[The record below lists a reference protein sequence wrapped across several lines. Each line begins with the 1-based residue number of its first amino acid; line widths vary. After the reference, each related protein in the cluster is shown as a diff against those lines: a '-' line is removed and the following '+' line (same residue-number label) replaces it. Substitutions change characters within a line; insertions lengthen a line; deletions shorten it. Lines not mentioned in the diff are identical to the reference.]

1 MIDIGITKIALI
13 SVVALVVLGPERLPK
28 VARTAGNLFGRAQRY
43 MAEVKEEVNRQME
56 QEELRKMK
64 QEATD
69 AFNAA
74 KNDFKGLNDAVS
86 SQLNEVSQTVGTL
99 SKDFN
104 TSIYSGFDENSP
116 EAIGIDTSPIYR
128 PEYKSNLRQGRNT
141 WRNKKGAIP
150 IWFKQSN
157 GIKTRV
163 QSGSARVKRFRRAAS
178 QQRSP
183 KSFFG

>member
-1 MIDIGITKIALI
+1 MIDIGFTKIALI
-13 SVVALVVLGPERLPK
+13 SVVALVVLGPERLPR

-43 MAEVKEEVNRQME
+43 MSEVKAEVSRQME
-56 QEELRKMK
+56 QEELRKMR

-74 KNDFKGLNDAVS
+74 KNDFSSLNEAVS
-86 SQLNEVSQTVGTL
+86 SQINEVNQTI
-99 SKDFN
+99 N
-104 TSIYSGFDENSP
+104 NYSNDLNQSLNGDSTDTSP
-116 EAIGIDTSPIYR
+116 ESIGIDTSPSRYTQ
-128 PEYKSNLRQGRNT
+128 YKSNLRQGRNS

-150 IWFKQSN
+150 LWFKQSN

-178 QQRSP
+178 QQTSQR
-183 KSFFG
+183 SFF

>member
-1 MIDIGITKIALI
+1 MIDIGFSKIALI
-13 SVVALVVLGPERLPK
+13 SVVALVVLGPERLPM
-28 VARTAGNLFGRAQRY
+28 VARTVGNLFGRAQRY
-43 MAEVKEEVNRQME
+43 MNEVKQEVSRQME

-74 KNDFKGLNDAVS
+74 KNDFQGLNEAVS
-86 SQLNEVSQTVGTL
+86 SQISEVNQTIGNYSNELNSTL
-99 SKDFN
+99 ND
-104 TSIYSGFDENSP
+104 TTRYDSP
-116 EAIGIDTSPIYR
+116 ESIGIDTSASIYNK
-128 PEYKSNLRQGRNT
+128 YKSNLRQGRNT

-150 IWFKQSN
+150 IWFKQST

-178 QQRSP
+178 QQRTP
-183 KSFFG
+183 GSFF